1 MIGLLRTLK
10 RVAPIESIKSGHKLG
25 AVQDGSREF
34 ISLLACISAS
44 GKALPPALIYQG
56 ASFDLQDT
64 WVEDIREED
73 EAYFAATKN
82 GWSCDALGIDW
93 LTRVFDRHTREEAG
107 NRRRLLIVDG
117 HSSHVNMAFI
127 RKADTLRILVLIL
140 PPHTTHR
147 LQPLDVGL
155 FQPLSTAYSKHLNEF
170 LYGSLGM
177 SKMTKR
183 NFWNVFKHAWND
195 SFTIKNILHA
205 FEKTGIS
212 PLDATKTVL

>member
-1 MIGLLRTLK
+1 
-10 RVAPIESIKSGHKLG
+10 
-25 AVQDGSREF
+25 
-34 ISLLACISAS
+34 
-44 GKALPPALIYQG
+44 
-56 ASFDLQDT
+56 
-64 WVEDIREED
+64 
-73 EAYFAATKN
+73 
-82 GWSCDALGIDW
+82 
-93 LTRVFDRHTREEAG
+93 
-107 NRRRLLIVDG
+107 
-117 HSSHVNMAFI
+117 MAFI
-127 RKADTLRILVLIL
+127 RKADALRILVLIL